1 MKQWI
6 LPVLCAALSLGAIES
21 SKHDYLPLFAK
32 RARMTAET
40 LRKPQ
45 PKRPNRADPR
55 FNATSMITQAELCYR
70 YGKAAAEPEFVKLG
84 VEMYDRFPAMNPV
97 TGRYS
102 DFHLTRPWALLTWRL
117 DRDGLLTGERRAR
130 TLELARAYL
139 NHYYGRNKDGRL
151 FAEELWDHNIH
162 QAEMVAADALA
173 IVFAAEKEL
182 PVREIRELAKEFADR
197 ILANGDLNEN
207 ATNYA
212 PLGTAFFLELLA
224 LEDRTQ
230 ELRKNAGFRNQFSR
244 WRDFA
249 GPAVIFPEIGDSY
262 FKHELLPL
270 DVVLMMEAGAR
281 LFDDPSFAAEARRI
295 MQRDNGKPDDDLIF
309 RALPLMELDTYH
321 SAAKPAAPALS
332 QVQYRAGYGGNG
344 RPTVPD
350 KLILRTGSQ
359 PGDAMIMLDLY
370 ARGSHAHE
378 FHRPSIA
385 YFEAGGA
392 ALFHNL
398 GRRGTTSGNHANV
411 VWLEEAFDR
420 FPGHPKP
427 GVWNTM
433 TIPVNRLQP
442 AERAGEY
449 RLTNRLDFRT
459 FRQPTLKSI
468 TFDNLR
474 LEGAGGTLL
483 IDGFE
488 SPGLWTRYTRNLP
501 KISIETVD
509 DRTEGVH
516 AQRVGWNIFNG
527 QVVNRDLPP
536 EFRNRTVK
544 EREYDLVRFD
554 YKYDGPL
561 PYCNLRGWCR
571 RWMDFGNAALECEV
585 DSAEVRQL
593 GSDAWGRVVFRDYM
607 GPGNRLERRMLLT
620 KEGVL
625 AVVDRFTPAPR
636 FAGRTV
642 GQLWQLYTRA
652 EQGEDWFAAESDG
665 RFPQVDGVDRP
676 ERRTLVKFYRPIGT
690 ECGVEEFT
698 PGYMHAYKIGGK
710 RYNSFFTAYSR
721 RKTTSAPVTM
731 AQLVFPLL
739 PEDDPARTARAAR
752 FDAAA
757 DGTVKVEF
765 ETPGSGRKVQATITG
780 RGAEVKR
787 R

>member
-1 MKQWI
+1 MRWRSC
-6 LPVLCAALSLGAIES
+6 L
-21 SKHDYLPLFAK
+21 
-32 RARMTAET
+32 
-40 LRKPQ
+40 LRKRDCQ
-45 PKRPNRADPR
+45 
-55 FNATSMITQAELCYR
+55 S
-70 YGKAAAEPEFVKLG
+70 
-84 VEMYDRFPAMNPV
+84 
-97 TGRYS
+97 GRS
-102 DFHLTRPWALLTWRL
+102 GNWP
-117 DRDGLLTGERRAR
+117 
-130 TLELARAYL
+130 
-139 NHYYGRNKDGRL
+139 
-151 FAEELWDHNIH
+151 
-162 QAEMVAADALA
+162 
-173 IVFAAEKEL
+173 
-182 PVREIRELAKEFADR
+182 KEFADR

-224 LEDRTQ
+224 LEGRTQ

-249 GPAVIFPEIGDSY
+249 GPAVIFPEIGDAISSTTAAAG
-262 FKHELLPL
+262 
-270 DVVLMMEAGAR
+270 VVMVREAGAR
-281 LFDDPSFAAEARRI
+281 LFDDPSFAAEAGGF

-332 QVQYRAGYGGNG
+332 QVQYRAKYGGNG

-474 LEGAGGTLL
+474 LEGTGGTLL

-509 DRTEGVH
+509 DRTEGVL
-516 AQRVGWNIFNG
+516 A
-527 QVVNRDLPP
+527 
-536 EFRNRTVK
+536 
-544 EREYDLVRFD
+544 
-554 YKYDGPL
+554 
-561 PYCNLRGWCR
+561 RGSAGISSTGRWSTATCR
-571 RWMDFGNAALECEV
+571 RS
-585 DSAEVRQL
+585 SAIGRSRKRSTTLYASITNTTVRAVLQSARL
-593 GSDAWGRVVFRDYM
+593 V
-607 GPGNRLERRMLLT
+607 PGAGWISAMRRWSA
-620 KEGVL
+620 KS
-625 AVVDRFTPAPR
+625 TPPR
-636 FAGRTV
+636 
-642 GQLWQLYTRA
+642 
-652 EQGEDWFAAESDG
+652 
-665 RFPQVDGVDRP
+665 
-676 ERRTLVKFYRPIGT
+676 
-690 ECGVEEFT
+690 
-698 PGYMHAYKIGGK
+698 
-710 RYNSFFTAYSR
+710 
-721 RKTTSAPVTM
+721 
-731 AQLVFPLL
+731 
-739 PEDDPARTARAAR
+739 
-752 FDAAA
+752 
-757 DGTVKVEF
+757 
-765 ETPGSGRKVQATITG
+765 
-780 RGAEVKR
+780 
-787 R
+787 